1 MERPILEIDHLTH
14 RFPSGRGIQN
24 VSFRVFPKEFILVAG
39 PNGCGKTTLIRHLN
53 GLLLPDSGDV
63 RLHGKPVKSDI
74 TRARK
79 TVGMV
84 FQDADTQIVG
94 DTVYDEVAFG
104 PENLK
109 MPRHLIEKKVTQTLA
124 RLDLSPLKDRNP
136 ATLSGGEKR
145 RLTIAG
151 ILVMDPEIIVLDE
164 PFANLDHPSSIS
176 LIKTI
181 HALHQGGQT
190 IIMATHDLEE
200 VITCAT
206 RMLILDREGCLA
218 RDGHPGDMLVELPS
232 HGIKEPCFSRM
243 GYSAPPWQV

>member
-1 MERPILEIDHLTH
+1 MDLPILEIDHLTH
-14 RFPSGRGIQN
+14 WFPSGGGIQDI
-24 VSFRVFPKEFILVAG
+24 SFQVFSKEFILVAG

-53 GLLLPDSGDV
+53 GLLPAASGDV
-63 RLHGKPVKSDI
+63 RLHGKPVKYDI
-74 TRARK
+74 TNARR

-104 PENLK
+104 LENLK
-109 MPRHLIEKKVTQTLA
+109 MPRHVIHKKVTQTLA
-124 RLDLSPLKDRNP
+124 RLDLSLLKDRNP

-151 ILVMDPEIIVLDE
+151 ILVMDPEVIVLDE
-164 PFANLDHPSSIS
+164 PFANLDHPSSHS

-181 HALHQGGQT
+181 RALHLEGRT
-190 IIMATHDLEE
+190 IIMATHDLED

-206 RMLILDREGCLA
+206 RMLILDRQGCLA
-218 RDGHPGDMLVELPS
+218 RDGRPGDLLLDLAA

-243 GYSAPPWQV
+243 GYTAPPWQV

>member
-1 MERPILEIDHLTH
+1 MEHPILEIDHLTH
-14 RFPSGRGIQN
+14 CFPSGGGILDI
-24 VSFRVFPKEFILVAG
+24 SFQVFPKEFILVAG

-53 GLLLPDSGDV
+53 GLLLPSSGQIL
-63 RLHGKPVKSDI
+63 LHGKPVTSDI
-74 TRARK
+74 TNARK

-109 MPRHLIEKKVTQTLA
+109 MPRSVIQKKVPQTLKK
-124 RLDLSPLKDRNP
+124 LDLFHLKDRNP

-164 PFANLDHPSSIS
+164 PFANMDYPSSLS
-176 LIKTI
+176 LITTI
-181 HALHQGGQT
+181 RALHAGGRT

-206 RMLILDREGCLA
+206 RMLILDRQGCLA
-218 RDGHPGDMLVELPS
+218 RDGRPGDLLLDLAA
-232 HGIKEPCFSRM
+232 HGIKQPCFSRM
-243 GYSAPPWQV
+243 GYGAPPWQT

>member
-1 MERPILEIDHLTH
+1 MDHPILEIDHLTH
-14 RFPSGRGIQN
+14 LFTSGGGIQN
-24 VSFRVFPKEFILVAG
+24 ISFQVFPKEYILVAG

-53 GLLLPDSGDV
+53 GLLLPASGDV

-74 TRARK
+74 TTARR

-109 MPRHLIEKKVTQTLA
+109 MPRHIIQQKVMQTLA
-124 RLDLSPLKDRNP
+124 RLDLSLLKDRNP

-181 HALHQGGQT
+181 QALNQGGQT

-206 RMLILDREGCLA
+206 RMLILDRQGCLA
-218 RDGHPGDMLVELPS
+218 RDGRPGDLLLDLAA
-232 HGIKEPCFSRM
+232 HGIKEPCFFRM
-243 GYSAPPWQV
+243 GYSAPPWQA